1 MAPFIEL
8 YIVIYHIN
16 RKQWDVGTMNHQGVS
31 VMGLKAHGMHWHIS
45 KDETELDDPREG
57 LTTNARSSEAAI
69 PTAPLCCT

>member
-1 MAPFIEL
+1 
-8 YIVIYHIN
+8 
-16 RKQWDVGTMNHQGVS
+16 MNHQGVS

-45 KDETELDDPREG
+45 KDETELDDPRGG